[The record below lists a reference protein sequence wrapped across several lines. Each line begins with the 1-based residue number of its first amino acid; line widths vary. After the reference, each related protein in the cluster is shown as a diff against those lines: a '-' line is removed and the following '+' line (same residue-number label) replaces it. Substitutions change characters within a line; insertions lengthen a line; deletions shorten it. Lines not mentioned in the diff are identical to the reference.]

1 MAKWG
6 KKLLGLAAIGGAAAG
21 LVYYLKSKE
30 ELDLDDFDDE
40 LDDDDFDLDNDLK
53 PVGERGYVPLTPKK
67 EVEDA
72 DASDDEEAP
81 DAVEEADKASEE
93 HINEAV
99 AKEAL
104 YSFGQFRLWYN
115 FLFCQSLRPLRLRQ
129 CSVAFPQR
137 P

>member
-30 ELDLDDFDDE
+30 DLDLDDFDDE

-67 EVEDA
+67 EAEDA

-81 DAVEEADKASEE
+81 EAVEEADKAGEE
-93 HINEAV
+93 HIDEAI
-99 AKEAL
+99 AKEADAEADEAAEE
-104 YSFGQFRLWYN
+104 
-115 FLFCQSLRPLRLRQ
+115 
-129 CSVAFPQR
+129 CSGTETSEPEEI
-137 P
+137 

>member
-67 EVEDA
+67 EHIG
-72 DASDDEEAP
+72 EAI
-81 DAVEEADKASEE
+81 AKEAEEADAES
-93 HINEAV
+93 NEA
-99 AKEAL
+99 AEE
-104 YSFGQFRLWYN
+104 
-115 FLFCQSLRPLRLRQ
+115 
-129 CSVAFPQR
+129 CSGTETSEQEEI
-137 P
+137 

>member
-67 EVEDA
+67 EAEDA
-72 DASDDEEAP
+72 DASDDEKAP
-81 DAVEEADKASEE
+81 EAVEEADKAEE
-93 HINEAV
+93 ADAESNEA
-99 AKEAL
+99 AEE
-104 YSFGQFRLWYN
+104 
-115 FLFCQSLRPLRLRQ
+115 
-129 CSVAFPQR
+129 CSGAETSEQEEI
-137 P
+137 

>member
-53 PVGERGYVPLTPKK
+53 PVGERGYVPLTPK
-67 EVEDA
+67 EDA
-72 DASDDEEAP
+72 DASDDEKAP
-81 DAVEEADKASEE
+81 EAVEEADKADEE
-93 HINEAV
+93 HIDEAI
-99 AKEAL
+99 AKEAEEADAE
-104 YSFGQFRLWYN
+104 SNEAAEECRGTETSEQEEI
-115 FLFCQSLRPLRLRQ
+115 
-129 CSVAFPQR
+129 
-137 P
+137 

>member
-30 ELDLDDFDDE
+30 DLDLDDFDDE

-67 EVEDA
+67 EAEDA

-81 DAVEEADKASEE
+81 EAVEEAEEE
-93 HINEAV
+93 HIDEAI
-99 AKEAL
+99 AKEAEEADAEADEAAEE
-104 YSFGQFRLWYN
+104 
-115 FLFCQSLRPLRLRQ
+115 
-129 CSVAFPQR
+129 CSGTETSEPEEI
-137 P
+137 

>member
-53 PVGERGYVPLTPKK
+53 PV
-67 EVEDA
+67 
-72 DASDDEEAP
+72 ASA
-81 DAVEEADKASEE
+81 AT
-93 HINEAV
+93 
-99 AKEAL
+99 
-104 YSFGQFRLWYN
+104 FRLH
-115 FLFCQSLRPLRLRQ
+115 LKKRQ
-129 CSVAFPQR
+129 KTQTLLMMKKLLKL
-137 P
+137 

>member
-67 EVEDA
+67 EAEDA
-72 DASDDEEAP
+72 DASDDEEA
-81 DAVEEADKASEE
+81 DKADEEHIDEAIAKEAEEADAES
-93 HINEAV
+93 NEA
-99 AKEAL
+99 AEECRGTET
-104 YSFGQFRLWYN
+104 SEQEEI
-115 FLFCQSLRPLRLRQ
+115 
-129 CSVAFPQR
+129 
-137 P
+137 

>member
-6 KKLLGLAAIGGAAAG
+6 NKLLGLAAIGGAAAG

-67 EVEDA
+67 EAEDA
-72 DASDDEEAP
+72 DASDDEKAP
-81 DAVEEADKASEE
+81 ETVEEADEE
-93 HINEAV
+93 HIDEAS
-99 AKEAL
+99 AKEAEEADAE
-104 YSFGQFRLWYN
+104 SN
-115 FLFCQSLRPLRLRQ
+115 EAAEE
-129 CSVAFPQR
+129 CSGTETSEQ
-137 P
+137 

>member
-30 ELDLDDFDDE
+30 DLDLDDE

-67 EVEDA
+67 EAEDA
-72 DASDDEEAP
+72 DASDDEKAP
-81 DAVEEADKASEE
+81 EAVEEADKADEE
-93 HINEAV
+93 HIDEAI
-99 AKEAL
+99 AKEAEEADAESNEAAEE
-104 YSFGQFRLWYN
+104 YSGAETSEQEEI
-115 FLFCQSLRPLRLRQ
+115 
-129 CSVAFPQR
+129 
-137 P
+137 

>member
-67 EVEDA
+67 
-72 DASDDEEAP
+72 
-81 DAVEEADKASEE
+81 
-93 HINEAV
+93 
-99 AKEAL
+99 
-104 YSFGQFRLWYN
+104 RLKTQT
-115 FLFCQSLRPLRLRQ
+115 LLIMKKLLTLLRKLTKLKKNI
-129 CSVAFPQR
+129 
-137 P
+137 

>member
-67 EVEDA
+67 EAEEA
-72 DASDDEEAP
+72 DAPDDEEAP
-81 DAVEEADKASEE
+81 EAVEEADKADEE
-93 HINEAV
+93 HIDEAI
-99 AKEAL
+99 AKEADAE
-104 YSFGQFRLWYN
+104 SN
-115 FLFCQSLRPLRLRQ
+115 EAAEE
-129 CSVAFPQR
+129 CSGAETSEQEEI
-137 P
+137 

>member
-30 ELDLDDFDDE
+30 ELDFDDE

-67 EVEDA
+67 EAEDA
-72 DASDDEEAP
+72 DASDDEKAP
-81 DAVEEADKASEE
+81 EAVEEADKADEE
-93 HINEAV
+93 HIDEAI
-99 AKEAL
+99 AKEAEEADAE
-104 YSFGQFRLWYN
+104 SN
-115 FLFCQSLRPLRLRQ
+115 EAAEE
-129 CSVAFPQR
+129 CSGAETSEQEEI
-137 P
+137 

>member
-72 DASDDEEAP
+72 DASDDEKAP
-81 DAVEEADKASEE
+81 ETVEEADEE
-93 HINEAV
+93 HIDEAI
-99 AKEAL
+99 AKEAEEADAE
-104 YSFGQFRLWYN
+104 SN
-115 FLFCQSLRPLRLRQ
+115 EVAEE
-129 CSVAFPQR
+129 CSGAETSEQEEI
-137 P
+137 

>member
-67 EVEDA
+67 EAEYA
-72 DASDDEEAP
+72 DASDDEKAP
-81 DAVEEADKASEE
+81 EAVEEADKADEE
-93 HINEAV
+93 HIDEAI
-99 AKEAL
+99 AKEADAE
-104 YSFGQFRLWYN
+104 SN
-115 FLFCQSLRPLRLRQ
+115 EAAEE
-129 CSVAFPQR
+129 CSGAETSEQEEI
-137 P
+137 

>member
-67 EVEDA
+67 EAEGT

-81 DAVEEADKASEE
+81 KAVEEADEE
-93 HINEAV
+93 HIDEAI
-99 AKEAL
+99 AKEAEEADAEADEAAEECNGTET
-104 YSFGQFRLWYN
+104 SE
-115 FLFCQSLRPLRLRQ
+115 PEEI
-129 CSVAFPQR
+129 
-137 P
+137 

>member
-30 ELDLDDFDDE
+30 ELDFDDE

-67 EVEDA
+67 EAEDA
-72 DASDDEEAP
+72 DASDDEKAP
-81 DAVEEADKASEE
+81 EAVEEADKADEE
-93 HINEAV
+93 HIDEAI
-99 AKEAL
+99 AKEAEEADAESNEAAEE
-104 YSFGQFRLWYN
+104 YSGAETSEQEEI
-115 FLFCQSLRPLRLRQ
+115 
-129 CSVAFPQR
+129 
-137 P
+137 

>member
-30 ELDLDDFDDE
+30 ELDFDDE

-67 EVEDA
+67 EAEDA
-72 DASDDEEAP
+72 DASDDEKAP
-81 DAVEEADKASEE
+81 EAVEEADKADEE
-93 HINEAV
+93 HIEEAI
-99 AKEAL
+99 AKEAEEADAE
-104 YSFGQFRLWYN
+104 SN
-115 FLFCQSLRPLRLRQ
+115 EAAEE
-129 CSVAFPQR
+129 CSGAETSEQEEI
-137 P
+137 

>member
-30 ELDLDDFDDE
+30 ELDL
-40 LDDDDFDLDNDLK
+40 DDFDLDNDLK

-81 DAVEEADKASEE
+81 DAIEEADKAEEE
-93 HINEAV
+93 HIGEAI
-99 AKEAL
+99 AKEAEEADAE
-104 YSFGQFRLWYN
+104 SN
-115 FLFCQSLRPLRLRQ
+115 EAAEE
-129 CSVAFPQR
+129 CSGAETSEQEEI
-137 P
+137 

>member
-81 DAVEEADKASEE
+81 DAVEEADKAEE
-93 HINEAV
+93 ADAESNEA
-99 AKEAL
+99 AEE
-104 YSFGQFRLWYN
+104 
-115 FLFCQSLRPLRLRQ
+115 
-129 CSVAFPQR
+129 CSGTETSEQ
-137 P
+137 

>member
-67 EVEDA
+67 EAEDA
-72 DASDDEEAP
+72 DASDDEKAP
-81 DAVEEADKASEE
+81 EAVEEADKE
-93 HINEAV
+93 HIDEAI
-99 AKEAL
+99 AKEAEEADAE
-104 YSFGQFRLWYN
+104 SN
-115 FLFCQSLRPLRLRQ
+115 EAAEE
-129 CSVAFPQR
+129 CSGTETSEQEEI
-137 P
+137 

>member
-30 ELDLDDFDDE
+30 ELDFDDE
-40 LDDDDFDLDNDLK
+40 LDDNDFDLDNDLK

-81 DAVEEADKASEE
+81 ETVEEADKADEE
-93 HINEAV
+93 HINEAI
-99 AKEAL
+99 AKEAEEADAE
-104 YSFGQFRLWYN
+104 SN
-115 FLFCQSLRPLRLRQ
+115 EAAEE
-129 CSVAFPQR
+129 CSGTETSEQ
-137 P
+137 

>member
-53 PVGERGYVPLTPKK
+53 PVGDVPLTPKK
-67 EVEDA
+67 EAEDA
-72 DASDDEEAP
+72 DASDDEKAP
-81 DAVEEADKASEE
+81 ETVEEADEE
-93 HINEAV
+93 HIDEAI
-99 AKEAL
+99 AKEAEEADAE
-104 YSFGQFRLWYN
+104 SN
-115 FLFCQSLRPLRLRQ
+115 EAAEE
-129 CSVAFPQR
+129 CSGTETSEQ
-137 P
+137 

>member
-30 ELDLDDFDDE
+30 ELDLDDFEDE

-67 EVEDA
+67 DSADA
-72 DASDDEEAP
+72 DTADNEETPEAEVSDDAEKQKCEEIARE
-81 DAVEEADKASEE
+81 AEEADSEAADSKETANTEASGPEE
-93 HINEAV
+93 
-99 AKEAL
+99 
-104 YSFGQFRLWYN
+104 F
-115 FLFCQSLRPLRLRQ
+115 
-129 CSVAFPQR
+129 
-137 P
+137 

>member
-30 ELDLDDFDDE
+30 ELDL
-40 LDDDDFDLDNDLK
+40 DDFDLDNDLK

-81 DAVEEADKASEE
+81 DAVEEADKADEE
-93 HINEAV
+93 HIDEAI
-99 AKEAL
+99 AKEAEEADAE
-104 YSFGQFRLWYN
+104 SN
-115 FLFCQSLRPLRLRQ
+115 EAAEE
-129 CSVAFPQR
+129 CSGTETSEQEEI
-137 P
+137 

>member
-6 KKLLGLAAIGGAAAG
+6 KKLLGLAAIGGVAAG

-67 EVEDA
+67 ESEDA
-72 DASDDEEAP
+72 DASDDEKAP
-81 DAVEEADKASEE
+81 EAVEEADKAEEE
-93 HINEAV
+93 HIDEAI
-99 AKEAL
+99 AKEADAE
-104 YSFGQFRLWYN
+104 SN
-115 FLFCQSLRPLRLRQ
+115 DAAEE
-129 CSVAFPQR
+129 CSGAETSEQEEI
-137 P
+137 

>member
-30 ELDLDDFDDE
+30 ELDL
-40 LDDDDFDLDNDLK
+40 DDFDLDNDLK

-81 DAVEEADKASEE
+81 DAVEEADKAEEE
-93 HINEAV
+93 HIDEAI
-99 AKEAL
+99 AKEAEEADAE
-104 YSFGQFRLWYN
+104 SN
-115 FLFCQSLRPLRLRQ
+115 EAAEE
-129 CSVAFPQR
+129 CSGAETSEQEEI
-137 P
+137 

>member
-67 EVEDA
+67 EAEDA
-72 DASDDEEAP
+72 DASDDINEAI
-81 DAVEEADKASEE
+81 AKEAEEADAES
-93 HINEAV
+93 NEA
-99 AKEAL
+99 AEE
-104 YSFGQFRLWYN
+104 
-115 FLFCQSLRPLRLRQ
+115 
-129 CSVAFPQR
+129 CSGAETSEQEEI
-137 P
+137 